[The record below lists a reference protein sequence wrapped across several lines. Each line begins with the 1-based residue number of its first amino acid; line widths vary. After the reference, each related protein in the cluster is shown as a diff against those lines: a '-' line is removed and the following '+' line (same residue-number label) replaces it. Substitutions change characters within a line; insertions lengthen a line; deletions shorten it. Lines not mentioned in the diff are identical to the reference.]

1 MSLGLIAL
9 TLLPFVLTPGASFT
23 ITVGA
28 AVDGDRR
35 ASLRVWAGT
44 ALGLALIAVAVA
56 VSGVGDYVAG
66 SPTAR
71 TVFGLIGGVVLLG
84 LAVGAGLRARTV
96 LTDGL
101 TEARPQQRLVLWSLL
116 AVVTNVK
123 ALSLYAVVLPTAVTA
138 GTDSLTTFAT
148 AAAVHITMLLAW
160 LTLVGA
166 LVRRTPA
173 LRRSARARAALF
185 AVAALALAVL
195 GLRSILDA
203 I

>member
-9 TLLPFVLTPGASFT
+9 TLLPFVLAPGASFT

-35 ASLRVWAGT
+35 VPLRVWAGT
-44 ALGLALIAVAVA
+44 AQGLALIAVAAA

-71 TVFGLIGGVVLLG
+71 TAFGLIGGVVLVG
-84 LAVGAGLRARTV
+84 LAVGSGLRARSV
-96 LTDGL
+96 LTDGV
-101 TEARPQQRLVLWSLL
+101 TEARPQQRLVLWSFH

-138 GTDSLTTFAT
+138 EMDSFTTFAA

-160 LTLVGA
+160 LTLVGT
-166 LVRRTPA
+166 LVRSTPA
-173 LRRSARARAALF
+173 LRRSARGRAALF
-185 AVAALALAVL
+185 AVAALALAAL
-195 GLRSILDA
+195 GLRSIVEMV
-203 I
+203 